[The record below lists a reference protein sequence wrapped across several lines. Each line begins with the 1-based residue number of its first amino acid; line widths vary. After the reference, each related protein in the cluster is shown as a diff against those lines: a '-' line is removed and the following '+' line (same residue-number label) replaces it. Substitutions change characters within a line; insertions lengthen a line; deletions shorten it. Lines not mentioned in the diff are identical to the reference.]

1 MWSNGFTGHGR
12 DTIVRLDCV
21 LLFDSQKW
29 EIKAD
34 VDTILWRNDILRW
47 IELCCFSSF
56 FFLFSS
62 SDSTRRSWLVCLR
75 LYIAVFLTRT
85 QQKCNFNGPIWA
97 LRCRCIL
104 FVCVCVCYRFRNRRR
119 MEREAVMFQ
128 DMLYLLNCAHL
139 MHGDI
144 AISIRSSSPCVH
156 GPRTMAGNNCEAC
169 DHNAKPG
176 GINDNGNGDNNIRI
190 QQ

>member
-47 IELCCFSSF
+47 IELCCFSTF
-56 FFLFSS
+56 FFYSALLIPKDAHGLSACVCISPFSWPERNKNATLM
-62 SDSTRRSWLVCLR
+62 DQYEHYAVDVFCL
-75 LYIAVFLTRT
+75 
-85 QQKCNFNGPIWA
+85 
-97 LRCRCIL
+97 
-104 FVCVCVCYRFRNRRR
+104 CVCYRFRNRRR